1 MKALV
6 VDDEM
11 VSRKKMQA
19 IIRNLGECNAV
30 GRGEEAVEGFQE
42 AMAKGKPFDL
52 ICLDIEMPEMSG
64 IEVLKAIREIEEKH
78 GVAKEDRVKIMMVSA
93 ASDKKNVLACLQSGC
108 DNYVVKPFDK
118 ETVYAKLEGLGLK

>member
-6 VDDEM
+6 VDDEL

-30 GRGEEAVEGFQE
+30 SSGEDAIDGFQE
-42 AMAKGKPFDL
+42 AMAKGKPYDL
-52 ICLDIEMPEMSG
+52 ICLDIDMPGMSG
-64 IEVLKAIREIEEKH
+64 IEVLKTIRETEEKH
-78 GVAKEDRVKIMMVSA
+78 GISKEDRAKVMMVSA
-93 ASDKKNVLACLQSGC
+93 ASDKGNVVACLQSGC

-118 ETVYAKLEGLGLK
+118 DTVYGKLEGLGLK